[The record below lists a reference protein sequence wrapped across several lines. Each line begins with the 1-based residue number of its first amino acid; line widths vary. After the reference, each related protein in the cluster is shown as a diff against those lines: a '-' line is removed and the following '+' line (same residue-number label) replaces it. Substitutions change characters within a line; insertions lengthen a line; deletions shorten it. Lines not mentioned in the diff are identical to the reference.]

1 MSFQYHGQML
11 HGLNRYNLL
20 VGLEIPDLRIPN
32 YYTPAQD
39 MYGYELCEENNKPE
53 TQVWYKTCTNV
64 WPAVQTAIRKVHD
77 LRYEISQIYE
87 EEFPAIIPNY
97 KVGPIKEPQ
106 QKNKSPQVSR
116 KKRFITDIIG
126 LGIQA
131 FSAISQHRKQSKLER
146 GMKQLKHRQNIL
158 AHIIEAIEGDMLS
171 ITKETFEELDYLK
184 RELELTGC
192 NIKVLTTEIKNVQYK
207 LSRHMERIMD
217 NSNSILFLSGT
228 ISILLS
234 EMERYLALHERVKS
248 ELDHILDALDNL
260 SNNLLLHSVVRPSV
274 WKRMIEHVKQQ
285 LAEKYTNYELV
296 ITEVHDYYNLPVS
309 SFDYVDGILGVF
321 VPLFI
326 RPNLQ
331 EPMYVYNVRTI
342 PVPYHIN
349 SKMIDATESE
359 KAYTQI
365 IPDTEMVAMNR
376 DTYINVD
383 HSELKQCI
391 KFSVMYFC
399 EQAFLMK
406 HTSQHTCETA
416 IYHEQSPDLIKDKC
430 NIQYY
435 PELDSTPQ
443 ILDAGKHILLG
454 NIPEPW
460 SVVCSN
466 NDPIP
471 NPLQASKYVI
481 IKKKDLCQCSLSTGT
496 WYIQENIVHCEEE
509 ASSDLQLYYTVNM
522 AVMIYDFIEEIEEV
536 KVRDVSLYEEPVKYD
551 PIEINLV
558 DIKTDKV
565 IGDTYQRLAFKR
577 VMENRDNRIY
587 VNKIDYMMD
596 TNDASDVFS
605 GHNKYQTILF
615 ILIFI
620 FIVIL
625 IICLFGKYLGL
636 NSHFQK
642 ILATVNK
649 ITASIKT
656 LLPVTLPAVTKAAS
670 ISNEEVELQISN
682 IDILIYA
689 IQIIMIMAIF
699 LVTIQI
705 CMHIWNCIN
714 TRNLGRLQEKM
725 TFKKFLYADKTDLY
739 VQFMSHYMTWSVY
752 LGSVYDNPEGIEAEG
767 QFLNENITLYRGCVF
782 DFLTIQWDNI
792 SVSQHDLDLWLPS
805 SLPVSLTSKLFL
817 RKLFDNPKTLFRII
831 AYNPQNGKVRPITS
845 LYKLHP
851 IEKVVSCENKTH
863 HSEIAF
869 SEPEEIE
876 DYPRRMETCV
886 SVTDDNDVPEL
897 EFIPDLTP
905 EDKEAEQLKDDQ
917 RFDQDTEVAIQ
928 LSLDCST
935 AYKQLYQEQPH
946 STPDTVTKQLTQ
958 HD

>member
-1 MSFQYHGQML
+1 M
-11 HGLNRYNLL
+11 
-20 VGLEIPDLRIPN
+20 
-32 YYTPAQD
+32 
-39 MYGYELCEENNKPE
+39 
-53 TQVWYKTCTNV
+53 
-64 WPAVQTAIRKVHD
+64 
-77 LRYEISQIYE
+77 
-87 EEFPAIIPNY
+87 
-97 KVGPIKEPQ
+97 GPIKEPQ
-106 QKNKSPQVSR
+106 QQNKSPQVSR

-146 GMKQLKHRQNIL
+146 GMKQLEHRQNVL
-158 AHIIEAIEGDMLS
+158 DHRIEAMEGDMLS

-184 RELELTGC
+184 RELELKGY

-207 LSRHMERIMD
+207 LSRHMERNMD
-217 NSNSILFLSGT
+217 NSNSILFLSST
-228 ISILLS
+228 ISVLLS

-260 SNNLLLHSVVRPSV
+260 SNNLLSHSVVRPSV
-274 WKRMIEHVKQQ
+274 LKRLIEHAKQQ

-296 ITEVHDYYNLPVS
+296 ITEVHDYYNLSVS

-349 SKMIDATESE
+349 SEMIDETESE

-391 KFSVMYFC
+391 KFSVMYVC
-399 EQAFLMK
+399 EQTFLMK
-406 HTSQHTCETA
+406 HTSEHKCETA
-416 IYHEQSPDLIKDKC
+416 IYHEQSPDLIKNKC

-435 PELDSTPQ
+435 PELNPTPQ

-460 SVVCSN
+460 SVVCSK

-481 IKKKDLCQCSLSTGT
+481 IKKKDLCQCSLSAGR
-496 WYIQENIVHCEEE
+496 WYIQEHIVHCEEE

-536 KVRDVSLYEEPVKYD
+536 KVRDISLYEEPVKYD
-551 PIEINLV
+551 PVEIDLV

-587 VNKIDYMMD
+587 ANKIDYMMD

-625 IICLFGKYLGL
+625 IICIFGKYLGL

-656 LLPVTLPAVTKAAS
+656 LLPATLPVVTQAAS
-670 ISNEEVELQISN
+670 IP
-682 IDILIYA
+682 
-689 IQIIMIMAIF
+689 
-699 LVTIQI
+699 T
-705 CMHIWNCIN
+705 
-714 TRNLGRLQEKM
+714 KM
-725 TFKKFLYADKTDLY
+725 
-739 VQFMSHYMTWSVY
+739 
-752 LGSVYDNPEGIEAEG
+752 
-767 QFLNENITLYRGCVF
+767 LN
-782 DFLTIQWDNI
+782 
-792 SVSQHDLDLWLPS
+792 
-805 SLPVSLTSKLFL
+805 
-817 RKLFDNPKTLFRII
+817 
-831 AYNPQNGKVRPITS
+831 
-845 LYKLHP
+845 YK
-851 IEKVVSCENKTH
+851 
-863 HSEIAF
+863 
-869 SEPEEIE
+869 
-876 DYPRRMETCV
+876 
-886 SVTDDNDVPEL
+886 
-897 EFIPDLTP
+897 
-905 EDKEAEQLKDDQ
+905 
-917 RFDQDTEVAIQ
+917 
-928 LSLDCST
+928 
-935 AYKQLYQEQPH
+935 
-946 STPDTVTKQLTQ
+946 
-958 HD
+958 

>member
-1 MSFQYHGQML
+1 
-11 HGLNRYNLL
+11 
-20 VGLEIPDLRIPN
+20 
-32 YYTPAQD
+32 
-39 MYGYELCEENNKPE
+39 
-53 TQVWYKTCTNV
+53 
-64 WPAVQTAIRKVHD
+64 
-77 LRYEISQIYE
+77 
-87 EEFPAIIPNY
+87 
-97 KVGPIKEPQ
+97 
-106 QKNKSPQVSR
+106 
-116 KKRFITDIIG
+116 
-126 LGIQA
+126 
-131 FSAISQHRKQSKLER
+131 
-146 GMKQLKHRQNIL
+146 MKQLKHRQNVL
-158 AHIIEAIEGDMLS
+158 DHRIEAMEGDMLS
-171 ITKETFEELDYLK
+171 ITKETFDELDYLK
-184 RELELTGC
+184 RELELTGY
-192 NIKVLTTEIKNVQYK
+192 NIKVLITEIKNVQYK
-207 LSRHMERIMD
+207 LSRHMERIID
-217 NSNSILFLSGT
+217 NSNSILFLSST
-228 ISILLS
+228 ISVLSS
-234 EMERYLALHERVKS
+234 EMERYLALPERVKS

-260 SNNLLLHSVVRPSV
+260 SNNLLSHSVVRPSV
-274 WKRMIEHVKQQ
+274 LKRLIEHVKQQ

-349 SKMIDATESE
+349 SKMIDATKSE

-365 IPDTEMVAMNR
+365 IPDTEMAAMNR

-399 EQAFLMK
+399 EQTFLTK
-406 HTSQHTCETA
+406 HTSENTCETA

-435 PELDSTPQ
+435 PELNPTPQ

-460 SVVCSN
+460 SVVCSK

-481 IKKKDLCQCSLSTGT
+481 IKRKDLCQCSLSAGT
-496 WYIQENIVHCEEE
+496 WYKQENIVHCEEE

-522 AVMIYDFIEEIEEV
+522 AVMIYDFIEEIKEV
-536 KVRDVSLYEEPVKYD
+536 KVRDISLYEEPVKYD
-551 PIEINLV
+551 PVEIDLV

-587 VNKIDYMMD
+587 ANKIDYMMD

-656 LLPVTLPAVTKAAS
+656 LLSATLPAATQAAV
-670 ISNEEVELQISN
+670 ISNEDVKLQINN

-689 IQIIMIMAIF
+689 IQIIIIMAIF
-699 LVTIQI
+699 IVTIWI
-705 CMHIWNCIN
+705 CIHTWNCIN
-714 TRNLGRLQEKM
+714 TRNLGRLQEKLIN
-725 TFKKFLYADKTDLY
+725 F
-739 VQFMSHYMTWSVY
+739 H
-752 LGSVYDNPEGIEAEG
+752 E
-767 QFLNENITLYRGCVF
+767 
-782 DFLTIQWDNI
+782 I
-792 SVSQHDLDLWLPS
+792 SVC
-805 SLPVSLTSKLFL
+805 
-817 RKLFDNPKTLFRII
+817 R
-831 AYNPQNGKVRPITS
+831 
-845 LYKLHP
+845 
-851 IEKVVSCENKTH
+851 
-863 HSEIAF
+863 
-869 SEPEEIE
+869 
-876 DYPRRMETCV
+876 
-886 SVTDDNDVPEL
+886 
-897 EFIPDLTP
+897 
-905 EDKEAEQLKDDQ
+905 
-917 RFDQDTEVAIQ
+917 
-928 LSLDCST
+928 
-935 AYKQLYQEQPH
+935 
-946 STPDTVTKQLTQ
+946 
-958 HD
+958 

>member
-1 MSFQYHGQML
+1 MASLHFILYLVIGLSNANPIPTSYPELKEIKPESELRFGYGMSFQYHGQML

-39 MYGYELCEENNKPE
+39 MYSYKICEENNKPE

-106 QKNKSPQVSR
+106 QKNKISQVSR

-131 FSAISQHRKQSKLER
+131 FSAISQHRKQSKLET
-146 GMKQLKHRQNIL
+146 GMKQLKHRQNVL
-158 AHIIEAIEGDMLS
+158 AHRIEAIEGDMIS

-184 RELELTGC
+184 RELELTGY

-228 ISILLS
+228 ISVLLS

-260 SNNLLLHSVVRPSV
+260 SNNLLSHSVVRPSV
-274 WKRMIEHVKQQ
+274 LKRMIEHVKQQ

-309 SFDYVDGILGVF
+309 SFDYLDGILGVF

-331 EPMYVYNVRTI
+331 EPMYVHNVRTI

-349 SKMIDATESE
+349 SKMIDDTESV

-391 KFSVMYFC
+391 KFSVMYCC
-399 EQAFLMK
+399 EQTFLMK
-406 HTSQHTCETA
+406 HTSEHTCETA

-435 PELDSTPQ
+435 PELDPTPQ

-460 SVVCSN
+460 SVVCSK

-481 IKKKDLCQCSLSTGT
+481 IKKKDLCQCSLSAGT

-509 ASSDLQLYYTVNM
+509 ASSDLQLYYIVNM

-536 KVRDVSLYEEPVKYD
+536 KVRDISLYEEPVKYD

-587 VNKIDYMMD
+587 ANKIDYMMD

-620 FIVIL
+620 FIAIL

-670 ISNEEVELQISN
+670 ISNEEVELQINN

-689 IQIIMIMAIF
+689 IQIMIIMAIF
-699 LVTIQI
+699 LITIWI
-705 CMHIWNCIN
+705 CMYIWNCIN
-714 TRNLGRLQEKM
+714 TRNLGRLQEKL

-767 QFLNENITLYRGCVF
+767 QFRNEDITLYKGCVF

-792 SVSQHDLDLWLPS
+792 SLSQHDLDLWLPS

-851 IEKVVSCENKTH
+851 IEKVVSCEDKTH
-863 HSEIAF
+863 HFQIAF
-869 SEPEEIE
+869 SDPEEKE
-876 DYPRRMETCV
+876 D
-886 SVTDDNDVPEL
+886 
-897 EFIPDLTP
+897 
-905 EDKEAEQLKDDQ
+905 
-917 RFDQDTEVAIQ
+917 
-928 LSLDCST
+928 
-935 AYKQLYQEQPH
+935 
-946 STPDTVTKQLTQ
+946 
-958 HD
+958 